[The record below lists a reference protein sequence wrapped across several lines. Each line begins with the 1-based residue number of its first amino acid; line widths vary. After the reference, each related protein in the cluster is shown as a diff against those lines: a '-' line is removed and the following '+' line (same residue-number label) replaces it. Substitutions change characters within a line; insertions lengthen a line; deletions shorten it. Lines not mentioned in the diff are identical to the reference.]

1 MTIPLAGCLLNGK
14 PKTLAGAPAPPQTAA
29 PAPPA
34 EPLSIPQ
41 THVDLPAPQP
51 LNPDALATAQ
61 PVETPPPAQPKPAPP
76 QKPAHTPA
84 ASSAKP
90 SDPQTPAAEP
100 EQPTRPQIQEILPPD
115 EESRLRDSAHGHQAQ
130 AAALL
135 AAAKP
140 TTANQ
145 RRAEAEIRQFL
156 KQSVEAETAGDMRL
170 ADQLAERANILAK
183 ELQSGK

>member
-76 QKPAHTPA
+76 PKPAHANA
-84 ASSAKP
+84 APKP
-90 SDPQTPAAEP
+90 SDQQTPAAEP
-100 EQPTRPQIQEILPPD
+100 EQPTRPQIQEILSPD